1 MAADKGDLIDKKLR
15 MVFLGLALMALVLAG
30 TSWQAA
36 RMISGRLAISQAV
49 QQAVVW
55 RYNGLNILSMGSF
68 SFVER
73 RISSEDQ
80 RDIFNVLQTTDAF
93 RISLLDIDGRA
104 FWSSNP
110 KYIGRTDNSA
120 HFKAAASTME
130 LQASLSQTRAS
141 KVDRLLIDRHYEDI
155 EHNHLRD
162 TTVVYVPVI
171 KRKQF
176 TGALVL
182 YSDSTDLIA
191 TYRAWSNKAAV
202 VMAIVMTGFI
212 IFLGWLIYSYAKRR
226 RTDERALKK
235 ARDQAVTAHDEAVAA
250 HAEVEKINQ
259 DVVKLNRELESNM
272 AQLREAQT
280 EIIRKGKMAQM
291 GQLTATI
298 AHDIRNPLGTVRT
311 AAFLIGRKYKDTPG
325 IDKPLERIN
334 MGVMRCDGIITEL
347 LDFARTSDPNYEKLA
362 LDAWV
367 QEQVQEQA
375 EHLPEVVAL
384 ECHLGLGEAVAEF
397 DPGGMQR
404 VLVNFLTNAS
414 EAMVGKGDDRE
425 KFTTQSPK
433 IVVSTHRSQRGV
445 ELHVTDNG
453 PGMSAE
459 VQAKILE
466 PLFTTKNF
474 GVGLGLPSVE
484 KVLENHGGGL
494 EIRSAE
500 GEGTT
505 MIGWVPITR
514 AGAAD
519 AGGGDESRPVAGS
532 FLAA

>member
-1 MAADKGDLIDKKLR
+1 MAAGKITLIDDKLR
-15 MVFLGLALMALVLAG
+15 LVFVGLALMAVTVAG
-30 TSWQAA
+30 ISWQAA
-36 RMISGRLAISQAV
+36 RMISGRLAISQAT

-55 RYNGLNILSMGSF
+55 RYTGLNILSMGAF

-73 RISSEDQ
+73 RISTEDQ
-80 RDIFNVLQTTDAF
+80 RDIFNVLQTTDAY
-93 RISLLDIDGRA
+93 RISMLDVDGRA

-120 HFKAAASTME
+120 DFKAAASTME
-130 LQASLSQTRAS
+130 LQAAQTQTRAS
-141 KVDRLLIDRHYEDI
+141 DVDRLLLNRHYENI
-155 EHNHLRD
+155 EQNDLRD

-171 KRKQF
+171 KRNQF

-182 YSDSTDLIA
+182 YSDATDLIA

-202 VMAIVMTGFI
+202 VMVIVITCLI
-212 IFLGWLIYSYAKRR
+212 IFLGWLISSYATQRR
-226 RTDERALKK
+226 ADVRALKK
-235 ARDQAVTAHDEAVAA
+235 ARDEAVNAHDEAVTA
-250 HAEVEKINQ
+250 HAEVEKINE
-259 DVVKLNRELESNM
+259 DVVKLNRDLESNM
-272 AQLREAQT
+272 AKLREAQH

-311 AAFLIGRKYKDTPG
+311 AAFLIGRKFKDTPG
-325 IDKPLERIN
+325 IEKPLERIN
-334 MGVMRCDGIITEL
+334 TGVMRCDEIITEL
-347 LDFARTSDPNYEKLA
+347 LDFARTSDPSYEKLGF
-362 LDAWV
+362 DAWV
-367 QEQVQEQA
+367 HEQVLEQA
-375 EHLPEVVAL
+375 ENLPEVVAL

-414 EAMVGKGDDRE
+414 EAMVGKGDDPE
-425 KFTTQSPK
+425 KFTTPSPK
-433 IVVSTHRSQRGV
+433 IVVSTLRSQRGV

-494 EIRSAE
+494 EIRSVE
-500 GEGTT
+500 DEGTT
-505 MIGWVPITR
+505 MVGWVPITR
-514 AGAAD
+514 VAVGD
-519 AGGGDESRPVAGS
+519 AGGDESRPVEGS